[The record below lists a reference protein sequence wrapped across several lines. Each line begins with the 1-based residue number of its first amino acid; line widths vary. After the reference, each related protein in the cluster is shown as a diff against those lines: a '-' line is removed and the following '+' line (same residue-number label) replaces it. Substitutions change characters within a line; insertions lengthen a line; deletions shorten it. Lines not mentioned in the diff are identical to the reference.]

1 MVLNWYYIGIGTVN
15 DKGMMAMTVD
25 IRKTRQ
31 MNLKVSSATLDRV
44 DELMN
49 LLSKRLGSQI
59 SRVQAVEMAI
69 SAMLEKEKQEKKEG

>member
-1 MVLNWYYIGIGTVN
+1 
-15 DKGMMAMTVD
+15 MAMTVD